1 MENKKWIWI
10 GLAFVTFA
18 AVAFVLYSRKKTNR
32 LIQKQEHVKQDYV
45 KLVLDSLTHSLRET
59 SQTQKINDT
68 SVGRGYAGT
77 TTDPDTEKQVALYDS
92 DTVDKSSGMTFL
104 QQSTNLI
111 NGQNMI
117 LDIYRHVMGKEPVLC
132 FKLSPVNTRIEM
144 LGNETSGNGKIVPF
158 MDKLNQNMKI
168 LNDVVAMIISRN
180 EPDLFRQLGAIM
192 MISLFMMT
200 ACTTPKQLMVKTDG
214 NYTSITAT
222 MNQTELTTKFLVE
235 KVIPSSINS
244 YKRKAVY
251 DIENEKGKISM
262 DAAQTYFAN
271 LAKANNLSTTGGTGD
286 IAAAQQ
292 MGQNLQAVSTK
303 SILIGDLGKMLL
315 LATYYGPFDN
325 VGKNYPCDS

>member
-10 GLAFVTFA
+10 GLAFVAFA
-18 AVAFVLYSRKKTNR
+18 IVAFVLFSRKKTIR
-32 LIQKQEHVKQDYV
+32 PKQEHVKQQDYV
-45 KLVLDSLTHSLRET
+45 KLVLDTLTHSLRET
-59 SQTQKINDT
+59 SQQKINDT
-68 SVGRGYAGT
+68 ATGKGYAGT
-77 TTDPDTEKQVALYDS
+77 TTDPDTGNQVALYDS

-111 NGQNMI
+111 NGQNMV
-117 LDIYRHVMGKEPVLC
+117 LDLYRHVMGKDAVLC

-144 LGNETSGNGKIVPF
+144 LGNATSGNGSIIPF

-200 ACTTPKQLMVKTDG
+200 ACTTPRQLMVKTDG
-214 NYTSITAT
+214 NYTAITAT
-222 MNQTELTTKFLVE
+222 MNQTELTTPFLVANA
-235 KVIPSSINS
+235 IPPSTIS
-244 YKRKAVY
+244 YKRKDVY

-262 DAAQTYFAN
+262 DAAQTYFAR
-271 LAKANNLSTTGGTGD
+271 LAKENNLSTIGGTGD

-292 MGQNLQAVSTK
+292 MGQNLKAVSTK
-303 SILIGDLGKMLL
+303 SILIGDLGKILL
-315 LATYYGPFDN
+315 LGTYYGPFGN
-325 VGKNYPCDS
+325 VGKKSYPCDS